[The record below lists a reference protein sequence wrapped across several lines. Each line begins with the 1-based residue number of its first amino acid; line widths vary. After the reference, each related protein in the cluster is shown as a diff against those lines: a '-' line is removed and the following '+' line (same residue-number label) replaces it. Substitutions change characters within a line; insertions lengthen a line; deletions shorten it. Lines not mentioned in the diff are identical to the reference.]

1 MMFRDSHDMQLD
13 DRDPNDGKE
22 IAIDK
27 VTYIIRKDPMHVF
40 WYLLVKN
47 AGVELPEFLQG
58 KYTTLGLLNKRIEA
72 YRKSPEIRAKDINS
86 RKTFSKSKKEEVI
99 GEADRQG
106 SGE

>member
-1 MMFRDSHDMQLD
+1 MMFKDSHTFDLD

-58 KYTTLGLLNKRIEA
+58 KYTTLGLLNRRIEA
-72 YRKSPEIRAKDINS
+72 YRKSPEIRARDINS
-86 RKTFSKSKKEEVI
+86 RKPPSRAKEKV
-99 GEADRQG
+99 
-106 SGE
+106 SGETDRKGPGE